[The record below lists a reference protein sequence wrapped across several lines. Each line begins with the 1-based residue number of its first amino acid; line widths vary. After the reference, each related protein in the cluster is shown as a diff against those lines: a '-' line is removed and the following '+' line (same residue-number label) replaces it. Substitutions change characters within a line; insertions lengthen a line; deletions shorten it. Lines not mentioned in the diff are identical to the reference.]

1 MVNWPIKPI
10 KGYIAAHRDYV
21 SKINSTYQSAH
32 KCTSFTLIKKTLQV
46 FANWLIGQLNQLMA
60 ISQTTEALGIK
71 SMLDT
76 KLNMKARVL
85 RISTCYFT
93 SSLIG

>member
-21 SKINSTYQSAH
+21 SKIKSADKSTLHY
-32 KCTSFTLIKKTLQV
+32 TSFTLIKKSLQI

-85 RISTCYFT
+85 RIPPCYFT
-93 SSLIG
+93 SSLFD

>member
-10 KGYIAAHRDYV
+10 KGYITAHRDYV
-21 SKINSTYQSAH
+21 SKIKSAYKSTLHY
-32 KCTSFTLIKKTLQV
+32 TSFTLIKKSLQF

-71 SMLDT
+71 SMPDT
-76 KLNMKARVL
+76 KLNMKGRVL
-85 RISTCYFT
+85 RISRFYFT